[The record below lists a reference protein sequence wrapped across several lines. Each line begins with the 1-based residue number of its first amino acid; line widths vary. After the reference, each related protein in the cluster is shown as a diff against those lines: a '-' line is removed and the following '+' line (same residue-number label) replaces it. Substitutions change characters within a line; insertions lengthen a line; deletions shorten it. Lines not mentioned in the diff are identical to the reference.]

1 MRHLWNSDDAPLFQA
16 FIKAQPTGNVAAYNE
31 MVLKL
36 EGANSNSKR
45 EQYGR
50 DLSKINTAGEVAD
63 YLNSTEPGNGRL
75 ASIYAAKINSL
86 AGGKIQVD
94 PDDIARYAR
103 SAQVDSAG
111 ALNSG
116 LHSNNLNS
124 LKNYPGNG
132 WMFDVPVTY
141 TSEGYIKH
149 GLLRIG
155 VKPNCAN
162 LLIGDIH
169 GERWYDSTNL
179 ASPLNFRI
187 PLFLQI
193 PKGGKTTKGEKPSK
207 PDKPNEPCEPGH
219 PNHPQNQVS
228 STPYA
233 GEPVNATTAPGQVAN
248 NVPAGLPSGAGTN
261 VPPTTYVDSFNN
273 VVTPTIP
280 TAAAP

>member
-1 MRHLWNSDDAPLFQA
+1 
-16 FIKAQPTGNVAAYNE
+16 

-36 EGANSNSKR
+36 EGRNSSRKG
-45 EQYGR
+45 EKYGR
-50 DLSKINTAGEVAD
+50 DLSSINTAIEVAD
-63 YLNSTEPGNGRL
+63 YLNSNEPGNGRL

-86 AGGKIQVD
+86 AGGRIQVD
-94 PDDIARYAR
+94 PNDIVRYAR
-103 SAQVDSAG
+103 TAQLDSAG

-124 LKNYPGNG
+124 LKNYSGNG

-141 TSEGYIKH
+141 TSSEGFKH

-193 PKGGKTTKGEKPSK
+193 PKGGKTTKGEKPGKK
-207 PDKPNEPCEPGH
+207 PEEPCEPGEPGNPGN
-219 PNHPQNQVS
+219 PNCPNPHPQQVS

-233 GEPVNATTAPGQVAN
+233 GEPVNATNAPGQIAN

>member
-1 MRHLWNSDDAPLFQA
+1 
-16 FIKAQPTGNVAAYNE
+16 

-36 EGANSNSKR
+36 EGTNSNSKR

-63 YLNSTEPGNGRL
+63 YLDSTEPGNGRL
-75 ASIYAAKINSL
+75 TSIYAAKINSL

-103 SAQVDSAG
+103 SAQLDRAG

-116 LHSNNLNS
+116 LHSNNLNK

-193 PKGGKTTKGEKPSK
+193 PKGGKTTKGEKPNK
-207 PDKPNEPCEPGH
+207 PDKEPCEPGNPGH
-219 PNHPQNQVS
+219 PHPHPRPPQVS
-228 STPYA
+228 STPDVA
-233 GEPVNATTAPGQVAN
+233 APVNATTEA
-248 NVPAGLPSGAGTN
+248 
-261 VPPTTYVDSFNN
+261 
-273 VVTPTIP
+273 
-280 TAAAP
+280 

>member
-1 MRHLWNSDDAPLFQA
+1 
-16 FIKAQPTGNVAAYNE
+16 

-50 DLSKINTAGEVAD
+50 NLSKINTAGEVAD

-103 SAQVDSAG
+103 SAQLDSAG

-219 PNHPQNQVS
+219 PNYPQNQVS
-228 STPYA
+228 STPDL
-233 GEPVNATTAPGQVAN
+233 GGNVPATTAP
-248 NVPAGLPSGAGTN
+248 
-261 VPPTTYVDSFNN
+261 
-273 VVTPTIP
+273 
-280 TAAAP
+280 